1 MKQLFNIG
9 IAGFG
14 VWARG
19 VQSTDEFLQARKT
32 GFANLQE
39 HEFVN
44 PKPSAIPPKER
55 RRAGLMINLAVE
67 VAHQAC
73 EHAGVDKSLV
83 PSVFASAMGDTA
95 ITDYMCR
102 KLARPEKLLS
112 PTKFHNSVHNAP
124 SGYWTISAEN
134 RAPSSFVGGFRE
146 SFGAGLLEAGSQAQ
160 AYGTPVLLVAYD
172 IANSA
177 PFHDIEPVTETMG
190 VGLIITDAQTTSAS
204 NLAVASCAYGLA
216 GSTEK
221 TNRTPSEDALSTP
234 ENSALNTLASANP
247 IGGALALLEMLAGL
261 DDPDDAQGQTLRF
274 SAAPEAYVELKF

>member
-1 MKQLFNIG
+1 VTHSYNID

-19 VQSTDEFLQARKT
+19 LQGTDEFLAAYKS
-32 GFANLQE
+32 GFNVLATS
-39 HEFVN
+39 EFVN
-44 PKPSAIPPKER
+44 PKPASIPPKER

-73 EHAGVDKSLV
+73 DHAGVDKTLV

-102 KLARPEKLLS
+102 KLAQPEKLLS

-146 SFGAGLLEAGSQAQ
+146 SFGAALLEAASQAQ
-160 AYGTPVLLVAYD
+160 AFAQPVLLVAYD

-177 PFHDIEPVTETMG
+177 PFRDIEPVDE
-190 VGLIITDAQTTSAS
+190 
-204 NLAVASCAYGLA
+204 
-216 GSTEK
+216 
-221 TNRTPSEDALSTP
+221 
-234 ENSALNTLASANP
+234 TLAMALVLTPPGVSELATLAEVNLRYCTATTDSQCLSVATNAALGQLAAANP
-247 IGGALALLEMLAGL
+247 VGTSLALLETLAASASGDML
-261 DDPDDAQGQTLRF
+261 QGETLRF
-274 SAAPEAYVELKF
+274 AAAPNAQVVVQF

>member
-1 MKQLFNIG
+1 MG

-19 VQSTDEFLQARKT
+19 LHNTEDFIAAYKREFVGIADSD
-32 GFANLQE
+32 
-39 HEFVN
+39 FVN
-44 PKPSAIPPKER
+44 PKPAAIPPKER

-102 KLARPEKLLS
+102 KLAKPEKLLS

-146 SFGAGLLEAGSQAQ
+146 SFGAGLLEAASQAQ
-160 AYGTPVLLVAYD
+160 VSDAPVLLVAYD
-172 IANSA
+172 IENAA
-177 PFHDIEPVTETMG
+177 PFHDIEPISETLG
-190 VGLIITDAQTTSAS
+190 VALVITNARSTAIE
-204 NLAVASCAYGLA
+204 NLVECSLGYGLSA
-216 GSTEK
+216 GAASVPASMAL
-221 TNRTPSEDALSTP
+221 TP
-234 ENSALNTLASANP
+234 LASANP
-247 IGGALALLEMLAGL
+247 MGSALTLLEMLASL
-261 DDPDDAQGQTLRF
+261 TSPSDAQGRALRF
-274 SAAPEAYVELKF
+274 AASPEAHVELQF

>member
-1 MKQLFNIG
+1 MG

-19 VQSTDEFLQARKT
+19 MQGTDEFCQASKT

-44 PKPSAIPPKER
+44 PKPAAIAPKER

-146 SFGAGLLEAGSQAQ
+146 SFGAGLIEAASQAQ
-160 AYGTPVLLVAYD
+160 AFGTPVLLVAYD

-190 VGLIITDAQTTSAS
+190 VGLIITDPQTTSTP

-216 GSTEK
+216 GSADK
-221 TNRTPSEDALSTP
+221 TASDAALSAP
-234 ENSALNTLASANP
+234 ENSKLTALASANP

-261 DDPDDAQGQTLRF
+261 DEPDAAQGQTLRF
-274 SAAPEAYVELKF
+274 AAAPEAYVELKF

>member
-1 MKQLFNIG
+1 MTHSFNIA
-9 IAGFG
+9 IEGFG

-19 VQSTDEFLQARKT
+19 LQGTEEFIAAHNSGYNALTDA
-32 GFANLQE
+32 
-39 HEFVN
+39 EFVN
-44 PKPSAIPPKER
+44 PKPAAIPPKER

-73 EHAGVDKSLV
+73 EHAGIDRSVV

-102 KLARPEKLLS
+102 KLAQPEKLLS

-146 SFGAGLLEAGSQAQ
+146 SFGAGLLEAASQSLSFE
-160 AYGTPVLLVAYD
+160 TPVLLVAYD

-177 PFHDIEPVTETMG
+177 PFHDIVPVDETLG
-190 VGLIITDAQTTSAS
+190 VALVVSASTSAGRT
-204 NLAVASCAYGLA
+204 GLA
-216 GSTEK
+216 HGSLAYK
-221 TNRTPSEDALSTP
+221 AVDSSDP
-234 ENSALNTLASANP
+234 EAAASAPASDSLKLIAAGNP
-247 IGGALALLEMLAGL
+247 VGNSLALLELLAGL
-261 DDPDDAQGQTLRF
+261 DPLRNTSPLAQEQSLRF
-274 SAAPEAYVELKF
+274 AAAPGAFVELRF